1 MKNRTSHRRCSIK
14 KGVLKN
20 FANFTRKKRFPVK
33 FAKFLRTTILKN
45 IYERLLLNENNFS
58 EIMLLCFSFLWRRQK
73 MTAKSETRFGI
84 KSFEIIN
91 IGKYILAQIEI
102 SERKKNF
109 LFLYHYFRNIKDIS
123 KYFREISVFQ
133 FFQILQCSL
142 LIKILKISPI
152 QSQPPPLL
160 RMLHLES
167 I

>member
-33 FAKFLRTTILKN
+33 FAKFLWTTILKN

-102 SERKKNF
+102 SERKKNC
-109 LFLYHYFRNIKDIS
+109 
-123 KYFREISVFQ
+123 
-133 FFQILQCSL
+133 FFFSIIILE
-142 LIKILKISPI
+142 ILKTYLNISGKYQYFNSFTYFNVLFSLKFWKSHPFNRN
-152 QSQPPPLL
+152 PLPY
-160 RMLHLES
+160 
-167 I
+167 